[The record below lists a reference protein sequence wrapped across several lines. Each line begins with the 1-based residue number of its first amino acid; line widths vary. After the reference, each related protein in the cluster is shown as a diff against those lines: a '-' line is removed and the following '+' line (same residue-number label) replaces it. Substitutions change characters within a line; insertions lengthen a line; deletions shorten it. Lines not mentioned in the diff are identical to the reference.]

1 MDGEKIW
8 EAGVLHPERLP
19 YGVKLLEEFPSLK
32 RSFDHPAK
40 NIGLGETGRLS
51 FI

>member
-1 MDGEKIW
+1 M
-8 EAGVLHPERLP
+8 HPERLP

-32 RSFDHPAK
+32 RSFNHPAK
-40 NIGLGETGRLS
+40 NIGLGETARFL